1 MKISTKGRYGLEAVV
16 DMALHAAG
24 SHVNLSS
31 ISERCG
37 ISEAYLLQI
46 FIVLRR
52 AGVVDSIRGAQGGYV
67 LARDPAEITVADVLI
82 ALEGPLSPVV
92 CITELAKVPCD
103 MYEACT
109 TRSLWES
116 IMTGLTEVARSRTIQ
131 DLMDECAMRQP
142 MEDLIEYF
150 I

>member
-16 DMALHAAG
+16 DLALHASG

-67 LARDPAEITVADVLI
+67 LARDPDRITAADVLV
-82 ALEGPLSPVV
+82 ALEGPLSPVA
-92 CITELAKVPCD
+92 CITENATKPCD
-103 MYEACT
+103 MYENCT
-109 TRSLWES
+109 TRGLWEQLMNE
-116 IMTGLTEVARSRTIQ
+116 MTGVAKSVTIK
-131 DLMDECAMRQP
+131 DLMDSCSRMQP
-142 MEDLIEYF
+142 ADETIEYF